1 MVFVGREY
9 ELAALESQYASNCF
23 ELSIVYGRRRVGKT
37 YSKRCYMI

>member
-23 ELSIVYGRRRVGKT
+23 KVSIMWYAT
-37 YSKRCYMI
+37 T